1 MFEDNRSPVQLST
14 QCPHCQ
20 TPLQADV
27 GALQRSK
34 GWARCGRCHYLFDA
48 VAHTGIP
55 TLAPAHSGYGD
66 DTPTAAPQA
75 PGTRQAVPQEPLR
88 APSARHAADPV
99 QPTQPVQARQPVG
112 PTHPSDSLDRVESP
126 DPLEAEDP
134 LAATDPL
141 DSLKPSEPAQPA
153 VPAAGASGVA
163 GAAAVTQQNTPPEPR
178 GWSWDSL
185 AQAMDDAIPP
195 KPDTAQAQPERAP
208 EAVDQ
213 MSSAAANPTSTPLS
227 APTNEPALDH
237 ADASFGN
244 SGDAHGGL
252 LGSAGAPTEP
262 QMVRPDG
269 QDAALFAVQANDLQ
283 ADTGTDAGADPASKR
298 SGFSW
303 WSGLT
308 VVVLL
313 LLAGLQL
320 AYWQRAWL
328 VARVPQLQPVAQQVC
343 EQLGCSIAPIQDVT
357 QLRILSSSVMRLYS
371 GELQLDITVENTGDV
386 QLGVPNIQVL
396 LTDANDQ
403 VFMTHTVVPGDWAQ
417 APQRL
422 DAKRRYP
429 VTVRWPTVEADAT
442 RMVGYRTQ
450 LRYAAAP

>member
-75 PGTRQAVPQEPLR
+75 PGTRQAVPQEPMS
-88 APSARHAADPV
+88 APSARHAADSV
-99 QPTQPVQARQPVG
+99 QPTQPVQAKQPLDTTDASDPSDPLG
-112 PTHPSDSLDRVESP
+112 PLEPSDPSDS
-126 DPLEAEDP
+126 
-134 LAATDPL
+134 TDPL
-141 DSLKPSEPAQPA
+141 DSLKPSDPAQPA
-153 VPAAGASGVA
+153 VPAAGVA
-163 GAAAVTQQNTPPEPR
+163 GAAGATQQNTPPEPR

-195 KPDTAQAQPERAP
+195 KPDAGKAQPEPAP
-208 EAVDQ
+208 EALDQ
-213 MSSAAANPTSTPLS
+213 MSSAAANPTSTPPS
-227 APTNEPALDH
+227 APNNEPALDRT
-237 ADASFGN
+237 DASFAN
-244 SGDAHGGL
+244 SGDAHGAL
-252 LGSAGAPTEP
+252 LGAAGAQTEP
-262 QMVRPDG
+262 HIERPDG
-269 QDAALFAVQANDLQ
+269 QDAALFAVQANELQ
-283 ADTGTDAGADPASKR
+283 AHTGTDASADPVSKR
-298 SGFSW
+298 AGFSW

-371 GELQLDITVENTGDV
+371 GELQLDITVENMGDV

-403 VFMTHTVVPGDWAQ
+403 VFMTHTVVPSDWAQ